1 MVLERLQ
8 IPIGG
13 GASVSAVVAHPTFH
27 AASPTVVILAHGA
40 GNDMNNP
47 FLSAVHE
54 GLAARGF
61 VCVKFNFPYTEAHRR
76 APDRAPVLED
86 CYRHVIA
93 TLRSDQRLA
102 PGRIV
107 IGGKSMG
114 GRMASHLAAQGE
126 DVAGLLFLGYPLHP
140 PGKEAQLRVAHLPQI
155 HVPMLFFAGT
165 RDPLC
170 RLDLLQQTLTQLH
183 AAVELHVIDGGD
195 HSFNVPKRMK
205 RTARDVWDEI
215 IRVSG
220 EWLAKLT

>member
-1 MVLERLQ
+1 
-8 IPIGG
+8 
-13 GASVSAVVAHPTFH
+13 
-27 AASPTVVILAHGA
+27 
-40 GNDMNNP
+40 
-47 FLSAVHE
+47 
-54 GLAARGF
+54 
-61 VCVKFNFPYTEAHRR
+61 
-76 APDRAPVLED
+76 VLED

-93 TLRSDQRLA
+93 ALRSDQRLA
-102 PGRIV
+102 AGRIV

-126 DVAGLLFLGYPLHP
+126 AVAGLLFLGYPLHP

-183 AAVELHVIDGGD
+183 AAAELHVIDGGD
-195 HSFNVPKRMK
+195 HSFNVPKRLQ

-220 EWLAKLT
+220 EWLDKLT